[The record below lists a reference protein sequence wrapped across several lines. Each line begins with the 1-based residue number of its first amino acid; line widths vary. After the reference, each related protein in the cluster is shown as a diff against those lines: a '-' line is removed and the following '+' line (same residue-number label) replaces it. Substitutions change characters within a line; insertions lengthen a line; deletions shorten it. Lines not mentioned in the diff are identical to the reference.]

1 MADIALSLPESIVG
15 ADLKA
20 KQKRDD
26 NYWTPTTKVGIG
38 ALAGATTVLL
48 SPFLRLY
55 WQAWTHSDITPEI
68 SAAITTI
75 LTFAIQYWVPDRKR

>member
-1 MADIALSLPESIVG
+1 MADIALSMPESMVG
-15 ADLKA
+15 ADRTA
-20 KQKRDD
+20 KPKRAD

-38 ALAGATTVLL
+38 ALAGAATVLL

-75 LTFAIQYWVPDRKR
+75 LTFAIQYWVPDKKA